1 MTTGMDDRFFTAG
14 AFREAVGPWA
24 YRIAAIVALAAICAA
39 SSGCIVTSAVV
50 AQRRVRVMP
59 MLVGGAPAVGAVIDG
74 APGGG
79 WTTGEKIAGGIE
91 AAGWVGVAAWL
102 YELNRKADSGSDRE
116 AQPTVIQNTVSGN
129 NVYIGR
135 DAHGSVS
142 VRRDE
147 MGE

>member
-1 MTTGMDDRFFTAG
+1 MWLLAGLLWILLKVMVFRSAGGAARVDPRFFAWVGMDTAPFCGDRGRGGEPFKSRARPL
-14 AFREAVGPWA
+14 AF
-24 YRIAAIVALAAICAA
+24 ILAALGMVGILAPVLEDP
-39 SSGCIVTSAVV
+39 I
-50 AQRRVRVMP
+50 
-59 MLVGGAPAVGAVIDG
+59 LV
-74 APGGG
+74 
-79 WTTGEKIAGGIE
+79 
-91 AAGWVGVAAWL
+91 GWVGIAAWL
-102 YELNRKADSGSDRE
+102 YELNRKTDSGPDRE